1 MKSFIAS
8 TLAAIALAIKVK
20 DTTQTD
26 AAPATGDM
34 PDLEDWEW
42 EAMGLYYCLDSH
54 GEEDGVVSLL
64 ELAGGLHAG
73 VEAGVIPEEFVDSFG
88 ENVDFTG
95 LLADHLT
102 AEEAAACNADG
113 DEKLMAG
120 EFGECVEAHIDELV
134 AGEDWEGLEEAMQR
148 LHAVEIPIELAG
160 EGMEAAMEGT
170 GAPREEWA
178 AHIGGAAQ
186 ACWDAHHD
194 DREDDHE
201 DWHDPAMSL
210 GMCIDLHGNGDGQ
223 LQAGELIGAF
233 EHLHEEGMMSDD
245 LVEALK
251 AEAPEDI
258 EEDDVVE
265 WEHAGEVIEFI
276 LEHEEVPREEWADAV
291 AGVADYCWSTH
302 EPQEG
307 TSGSSTTDAPPSTT
321 DVPATAL
328 AQIKAKYGRL

>member
-42 EAMGLYYCLDSH
+42 EAMGLYYCIDSH

-64 ELAGGLHAG
+64 ELAAGLHEG
-73 VEAGVIPEEFVDSFG
+73 VKAGVIPEEFVDSFG

-95 LLADHLT
+95 LLADHLD

-120 EFGECVEAHIDELV
+120 EFGACVEAHIEELA
-134 AGEDWEGLEEAMQR
+134 AGEDWEGLEKVMQR

-178 AHIGGAAQ
+178 DHIGGAAA
-186 ACWDAHHD
+186 ACWEAHHD
-194 DREDDHE
+194 HHEPEFTE
-201 DWHDPAMSL
+201 DWHEPAMSL
-210 GMCIDLHGNGDGQ
+210 GFCIDSHGNADGE
-223 LQAGELIGAF
+223 LQVGELIGAF
-233 EHLHEEGMMSDD
+233 EHLNEVGMMDDD
-245 LVEALK
+245 LVAAVM

-258 EEDDVVE
+258 EEKMNETISHEV
-265 WEHAGEVIEFI
+265 AGEIIEFI
-276 LEHEEVPREEWADAV
+276 LEHEEVAREEWAAAV
-291 AGVADYCWSTH
+291 ADVAEYCWSAH

-307 TSGSSTTDAPPSTT
+307 TSGPPPSTT